1 MCIADPVNG
10 IFCIC
15 QTPLGDVLTLW
26 NPAMRQ
32 SMVVELSKFKGP
44 DMQFLVSVGLAFD
57 FRNNDFLVL
66 RIFSILKI
74 TGDALSQ
81 VEFEL
86 HPMKSPSG
94 YWKKKTCE
102 EYFYIDKPTCD
113 VIVKGEPYW
122 LAYFTSFFVA
132 GKYEALVHFNVVEL
146 ELEWWPLPFVE
157 AVENNLFP
165 VNFQDSVGEP
175 YWLAYLTDNPKS
187 GQHEGV
193 IRFNLGNMGL
203 EWLPLPFIG
212 AGYYIKYLVKVEYCL
227 GMLTWEGKE
236 KCYIDVWMMSHQ
248 EHDWSKKYKVGPFFG
263 IDGFMG
269 CLRNGDIAKY
279 NPVTYSA
286 KYGVKLPDAKKESHV
301 IFDCPESLFLING
314 MEPVKPQKGLECGR
328 LLRVEAV
335 VFPFI

>member
-1 MCIADPVNG
+1 MCIVGPVNG

-32 SMVVELSKFKGP
+32 SMMVELSKFKGP

-81 VEFEL
+81 LEFEL

-113 VIVKGEPYW
+113 VIVKGEPYC

-165 VNFQDSVGEP
+165 VNFQDSVG
-175 YWLAYLTDNPKS
+175 
-187 GQHEGV
+187 
-193 IRFNLGNMGL
+193 
-203 EWLPLPFIG
+203 
-212 AGYYIKYLVKVEYCL
+212 
-227 GMLTWEGKE
+227 MLSWKE
-236 KCYIDVWMMSHQ
+236 TKNYIDLWTIDH
-248 EHDWSKKYKVGPFFG
+248 ETYRWSIKFKVPLGG
-263 IDGFMG
+263 LGRILG
-269 CLRNGDIAKY
+269 CLRNGEIVAEIEDKVLFYDPYPCVFTDISIVGPLKGY
-279 NPVTYSA
+279 ICLFHPSWGDVVTIWIQRDHVTTLWNEPEEHSRM
-286 KYGVKLPDAKKESHV
+286 VKLFEAKSPQEYIVSV
-301 IFDCPESLFLING
+301 GLAFDSFKKDLLI
-314 MEPVKPQKGLECGR
+314 
-328 LLRVEAV
+328 LR
-335 VFPFI
+335 IICSSTIQN

>member
-165 VNFQDSVGEP
+165 VNFQDSVG
-175 YWLAYLTDNPKS
+175 
-187 GQHEGV
+187 
-193 IRFNLGNMGL
+193 
-203 EWLPLPFIG
+203 
-212 AGYYIKYLVKVEYCL
+212 
-227 GMLTWEGKE
+227 
-236 KCYIDVWMMSHQ
+236 
-248 EHDWSKKYKVGPFFG
+248 
-263 IDGFMG
+263 
-269 CLRNGDIAKY
+269 CLRNGEIVAEIEDKVLFYDPYPCVFTDISIVGPLKGY
-279 NPVTYSA
+279 ICLFHPIWGDVVTIWNQRDHVTTLWNEPEEHSRM
-286 KYGVKLPDAKKESHV
+286 VKLFEAKSPQEYILSV
-301 IFDCPESLFLING
+301 GSAFDSFKKDLLI
-314 MEPVKPQKGLECGR
+314 
-328 LLRVEAV
+328 LR
-335 VFPFI
+335 IICSSTIQN